1 MTMPDTHRQ
10 PLVADYLSR
19 LDAAAHR
26 LPADQHAELVDGIR
40 EHLDSALAGVDPT
53 NEAQVR
59 AVLDRL
65 GAPEEIVAAA
75 IEGGPGATAGG
86 LPSWSAAGSAPPIQA
101 PPAQA
106 GSGPGVREIIAVV
119 LLPIGGFILPVLGW
133 FIGVV
138 LLWTS
143 DRWTTRDKII
153 GTFVWPGGYLLP
165 FAFGTFAAQVC
176 SSDPITGAESCSGWA
191 MPAWLGVPVSVV
203 LILAPLAVV
212 GYLLSRARRSPTA
225 GP

>member
-10 PLVADYLSR
+10 PLVADYLRR
-19 LDAAAHR
+19 LDAAAYP
-26 LPADQHAELVDGIR
+26 LPADQRAELGDGIR

-75 IEGGPGATAGG
+75 VEGEPPSWSGRTAGG
-86 LPSWSAAGSAPPIQA
+86 AQALPAQA
-101 PPAQA
+101 PPAQH
-106 GSGPGVREIIAVV
+106 GSGLGVREIFAVI

-133 FIGVV
+133 FIGLV

-143 DRWTTRDKII
+143 DRWTTRDKLI

-165 FAFGTFAAQVC
+165 VGFGLFVGQVC
-176 SSDPITGAESCSGWA
+176 TSDPITGAESCTGWA
-191 MPAWLGVPVSVV
+191 MPAWLGVPVSI
-203 LILAPLAVV
+203 LIFLAPLAVV
-212 GYLLSRARRSPTA
+212 GYLITRALRSPAA

>member
-1 MTMPDTHRQ
+1 MTMPDTQRQ
-10 PLVADYLSR
+10 RLVAEYLSR
-19 LDAAAHR
+19 LDEVAHR
-26 LPADQHAELVDGIR
+26 LPADQRTELVDGIR
-40 EHLDSALAGVDPT
+40 EHLDSALAGVDPA

-65 GAPEEIVAAA
+65 GAPEEIVADAV
-75 IEGGPGATAGG
+75 EDGR
-86 LPSWSAAGSAPPIQA
+86 PSWSGSTGGGAPSWSTVGSAPA
-101 PPAQA
+101 TQA
-106 GSGPGVREIIAVV
+106 GSGLGVREILAVI
-119 LLPIGGFILPVLGW
+119 LLPIGGVILPVLGW

-165 FAFGTFAAQVC
+165 LAFGLFAGQVC
-176 SSDPITGAESCSGWA
+176 TSDPSTGVESCSGWS
-191 MPAWLGVPVSVV
+191 MPAWLGVPVSIV
-203 LILAPLAVV
+203 LFLAPLAVV
-212 GYLLSRARRSPTA
+212 GYLITRARRSPVA